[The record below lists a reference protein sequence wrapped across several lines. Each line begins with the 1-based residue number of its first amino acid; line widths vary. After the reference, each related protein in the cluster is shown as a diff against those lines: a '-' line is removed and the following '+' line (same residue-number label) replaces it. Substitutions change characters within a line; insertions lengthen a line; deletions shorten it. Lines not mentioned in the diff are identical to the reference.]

1 MAEDIKTVI
10 EEFPKEPSREEKLR
24 EKSDIKDSPED
35 EAKLQ
40 AEETIIELP
49 DVEDIPGQENIT
61 VPPLGEMSDTTIAS
75 DDEDPDL

>member
-1 MAEDIKTVI
+1 MAEDIKTVN
-10 EEFPKEPSREEKLR
+10 EEFQKEPSREEKLR
-24 EKSDIKDSPED
+24 ELSDIKDSPQD

-40 AEETIIELP
+40 PEETFIELP

-61 VPPLGEMSDTTIAS
+61 IPPLGEMSDTTIAS

>member
-1 MAEDIKTVI
+1 MAEDIKTVN
-10 EEFPKEPSREEKLR
+10 EEFQKEPSREEKLR
-24 EKSDIKDSPED
+24 ELSDIKDSPQD

-40 AEETIIELP
+40 PEETFIELP

>member
-1 MAEDIKTVI
+1 MAEDIKTVN

-24 EKSDIKDSPED
+24 EKTDIKDSPED

-40 AEETIIELP
+40 PEETIIELP